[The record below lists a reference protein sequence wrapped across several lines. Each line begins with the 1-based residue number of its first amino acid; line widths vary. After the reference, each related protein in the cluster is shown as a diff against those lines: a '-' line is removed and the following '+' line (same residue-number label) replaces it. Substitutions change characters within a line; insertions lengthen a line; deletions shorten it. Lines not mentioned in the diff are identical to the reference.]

1 MSLFWFFL
9 RPQPDEVRAEER
21 RIKKEK
27 RRLEQVFFE
36 EVRANVL
43 ASLNRGELIPGIPRN
58 ETRTEG
64 PPIEP
69 GLSPANSSASLA
81 PTSPTRYD
89 ASSTNSEPA
98 QSQSQQQQQRGS
110 SNARIRTI
118 SGMNEKLLAELHNP
132 PPSAA
137 SYVVAARSNSS
148 RIPHPVAASTAST
161 TKPAVPCAVAAPTV
175 LLTNEG
181 RPPLP
186 RGRSLTMRDERA
198 SSSSVVLTQPPPLPA
213 AASLRQPN
221 DHYFSTQDSLELS
234 PDPVDSHK
242 RRATSG
248 PNAGRGDG
256 EGAMVD
262 GAAAA
267 VGDAELDGE
276 RLLDGPIFG
285 GDVATN
291 AASSSATANMPK
303 KGGDGST
310 STSLLSTSSHMR
322 RNTGGTVFLQSTMEN
337 PNINATIKCVCG
349 VYRAHIVSSSAAAAA
364 TATVPAASRDK
375 SSAAAAFEIFRDETY
390 RDYRRITSQNTA
402 GHSQPVPSLLEI
414 ESFYMDF
421 YRRSQMEQD
430 TIIMSLIYVERL
442 IKETNGALTPSP
454 SNWKSILF
462 SCMVLSSK
470 VWDDLSMFNLDF
482 SNVSM
487 AVSSSRNAAGS
498 APAAPA
504 SSSSSLSSFSL
515 QRTNALE
522 VALLQTLNFN
532 VRVAASEY
540 AKYYFLIR
548 TMLHRSG
555 LLDESNHGSGG
566 GGGNAAAADVSGA
579 PNPNADDGQ
588 RLENRSSRYQDQ
600 LQRRAKSVDWTFRS
614 AASLSEPVL
623 KDSACL
629 EQVLASQRS

>member
-1 MSLFWFFL
+1 VCFHV
-9 RPQPDEVRAEER
+9 QPDEVRAEER

-27 RRLEQVFFE
+27 RRLEQMFFE

-43 ASLNRGELIPGIPRN
+43 ASLARGELIPGIPRN
-58 ETRTEG
+58 QTRDEG

-69 GLSPANSSASLA
+69 VLSPANSSASLA
-81 PTSPTRYD
+81 PTSPSSPQSRD
-89 ASSTNSEPA
+89 AGTNLQTA
-98 QSQSQQQQQRGS
+98 QKQQQQRGSSGS

-132 PPSAA
+132 QLSSA
-137 SYVVAARSNSS
+137 SYVVARPNSS
-148 RIPHPVAASTAST
+148 RIPHPVAASSAPSSA
-161 TKPAVPCAVAAPTV
+161 TKLVLPYSAAAPPATA
-175 LLTNEG
+175 TNEG

-186 RGRSLTMRDERA
+186 RGRSLTIRDDRA
-198 SSSSVVLTQPPPLPA
+198 PGAVPA
-213 AASLRQPN
+213 QNLAASVRQPS
-221 DHYFSTQDSLELS
+221 DHYFATQDSLELS

-242 RRATSG
+242 RRAPAG
-248 PNAGRGDG
+248 PNEGLGVGTPSPAACAG
-256 EGAMVD
+256 
-262 GAAAA
+262 
-267 VGDAELDGE
+267 GDADLDGE
-276 RLLDGPIFG
+276 RLLDGPIFCG
-285 GDVATN
+285 GDAATDSM
-291 AASSSATANMPK
+291 ASSTAVTASMPK
-303 KGGDGST
+303 KGDDAST
-310 STSLLSTSSHMR
+310 STSSLSTSSHMR

-349 VYRAHIVSSSAAAAA
+349 VYRAHIVSSASSSSSS
-364 TATVPAASRDK
+364 TPSRDK
-375 SSAAAAFEIFRDETY
+375 ASAAAFEIFRDETH

-402 GHSQPVPSLLEI
+402 GHSPQPVPSLHEI
-414 ESFYMDF
+414 ETFYMDF

-487 AVSSSRNAAGS
+487 AVSSFRSAAGGAATTP
-498 APAAPA
+498 APTP
-504 SSSSSLSSFSL
+504 SSSLSSFSL

-548 TMLHRSG
+548 TMLLRSG
-555 LLDESNHGSGG
+555 FLDESSNGGSGG
-566 GGGNAAAADVSGA
+566 GSGTAADAKVETSVVP
-579 PNPNADDGQ
+579 PNVDDGQ

-614 AASLSEPVL
+614 AESMSEPVL
-623 KDSACL
+623 KDSVCL
-629 EQVLASQRS
+629 EQVLAGQRL

>member
-1 MSLFWFFL
+1 
-9 RPQPDEVRAEER
+9 
-21 RIKKEK
+21 
-27 RRLEQVFFE
+27 
-36 EVRANVL
+36 
-43 ASLNRGELIPGIPRN
+43 
-58 ETRTEG
+58 
-64 PPIEP
+64 
-69 GLSPANSSASLA
+69 
-81 PTSPTRYD
+81 
-89 ASSTNSEPA
+89 
-98 QSQSQQQQQRGS
+98 
-110 SNARIRTI
+110 
-118 SGMNEKLLAELHNP
+118 
-132 PPSAA
+132 
-137 SYVVAARSNSS
+137 
-148 RIPHPVAASTAST
+148 
-161 TKPAVPCAVAAPTV
+161 
-175 LLTNEG
+175 
-181 RPPLP
+181 
-186 RGRSLTMRDERA
+186 
-198 SSSSVVLTQPPPLPA
+198 
-213 AASLRQPN
+213 
-221 DHYFSTQDSLELS
+221 
-234 PDPVDSHK
+234 
-242 RRATSG
+242 
-248 PNAGRGDG
+248 
-256 EGAMVD
+256 
-262 GAAAA
+262 
-267 VGDAELDGE
+267 
-276 RLLDGPIFG
+276 
-285 GDVATN
+285 
-291 AASSSATANMPK
+291 
-303 KGGDGST
+303 
-310 STSLLSTSSHMR
+310 MR

-349 VYRAHIVSSSAAAAA
+349 VFRAHIVSSSAAA
-364 TATVPAASRDK
+364 TATVPAASSRDK

-414 ESFYMDF
+414 ETFYMDF

-487 AVSSSRNAAGS
+487 AVSSSRSAAGS

-504 SSSSSLSSFSL
+504 PSSSSSSLSSFSL

-566 GGGNAAAADVSGA
+566 TKTTAAPGVSGA

-623 KDSACL
+623 KDSVCL